1 MRRDEISQVL
11 IESIL
16 KEERGGEKKSRKGE
30 REKGKQKREKKEE
43 KEKKII
49 ITPLFHRVF
58 TKRSLKYG
66 SSASR
71 QGGREGFFFFF

>member
-1 MRRDEISQVL
+1 MVDRISRGKKRNFPGINRV
-11 IESIL
+11 IL
-16 KEERGGEKKSRKGE
+16 KGGGGKIEKREERKN
-30 REKGKQKREKKEE
+30 KKE
-43 KEKKII
+43 KKKII

-71 QGGREGFFFFF
+71 QGREGFFWKRV

>member
-1 MRRDEISQVL
+1 MVDRISRGKKRNFPGINRV
-11 IESIL
+11 IL
-16 KEERGGEKKSRKGE
+16 KGGGEKSRKE
-30 REKGKQKREKKEE
+30 RKGKTRK

-71 QGGREGFFFFF
+71 QGGREGFF